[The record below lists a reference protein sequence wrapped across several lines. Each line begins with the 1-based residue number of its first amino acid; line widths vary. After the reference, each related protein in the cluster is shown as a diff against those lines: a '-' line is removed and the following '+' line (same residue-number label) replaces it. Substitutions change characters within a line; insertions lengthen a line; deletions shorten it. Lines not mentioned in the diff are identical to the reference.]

1 MSREATVKGKSK
13 VGTWWVSCLQQLL
26 CSQLKTKPWG
36 SEMRKQ
42 NKPLP
47 SFTHSKNW
55 QQDFSSVVTA
65 SKEGVNILIWEIWHW
80 WWTNSFAG
88 IVVYL
93 LFLPIW
99 MWILVLPWGSPG
111 MFTWWC
117 MPGALLGLKR
127 TTLELLGLFFFLS
140 YFPV

>member
-42 NKPLP
+42 DKPLP

-65 SKEGVNILIWEIWHW
+65 SKEGVNILI
-80 WWTNSFAG
+80 
-88 IVVYL
+88 
-93 LFLPIW
+93 
-99 MWILVLPWGSPG
+99 
-111 MFTWWC
+111 
-117 MPGALLGLKR
+117 
-127 TTLELLGLFFFLS
+127 
-140 YFPV
+140 